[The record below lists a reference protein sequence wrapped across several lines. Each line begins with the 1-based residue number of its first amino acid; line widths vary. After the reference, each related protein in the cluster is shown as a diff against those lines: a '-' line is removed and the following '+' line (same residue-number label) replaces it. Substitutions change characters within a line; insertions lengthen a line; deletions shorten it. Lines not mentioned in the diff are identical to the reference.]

1 MENKTKIF
9 FEKYEPAILNA
20 GFSKSNYTC
29 GSNSQLQEYVKN
41 GVIISFIF
49 KNERGT
55 PFDIYANPSSESWS
69 GIDTSAVFIEM
80 INLLN
85 ITFYDVSAINSAIL
99 DGINYYDVYD
109 NEPVTEFVRINQITH
124 YFTNC
129 HFKFCY
135 FFPKNGFK
143 KLVKNSITYFA
154 QANLF
159 LKPNGKIDYC
169 VKISYVNFL
178 DFVIELNRKNEL
190 LIKYDDNNN
199 EIRITSES
207 DLYLLTQY
215 IRESIVNI
223 INPVL
228 KSSIDFD
235 IMNASKSDI
244 DKALELYLMQ
254 TI

>member
-1 MENKTKIF
+1 MEDKTKIF

-20 GFSKSNYTC
+20 GFSKATYTC
-29 GSNSQLQEYVKN
+29 GSNSQLQEYVKD
-41 GVIISFIF
+41 GVLISFMF
-49 KNERGT
+49 RNERGI
-55 PFDIYANPSSESWS
+55 PFDIYANPASNSWG
-69 GIDTSAVFIEM
+69 GIDTSTVFIEM

-85 ITFYDVSAINSAIL
+85 LKLYDVSAINLAIA

-109 NEPVTEFVRINQITH
+109 NEPITEIVSINQIAH

-135 FFPKNGFK
+135 FFPKSDFK
-143 KLVKNSITYFA
+143 KLVKNAITYFT
-154 QANLF
+154 QVTLF
-159 LKPNGKIDYC
+159 LQPDGQINYH
-169 VKISYVNFL
+169 VKLSYVNFL
-178 DFVIELNRKNEL
+178 NFVIELNHKNEF
-190 LIKYDDNNN
+190 LIKYEDNNN
-199 EIRITSES
+199 EIRISSES
-207 DLYLLTQY
+207 DLHVLTEY
-215 IRESIVNI
+215 IRESIAKI
-223 INPVL
+223 INPLL